1 MGAQRNKL
9 LSAFE
14 NLQGSGGPSHMLL
27 TELRCAVHDCIGHSV
42 VLMHICAMSDA
53 MRALKLWSNLDAEID
68 LHAELWQL

>member
-1 MGAQRNKL
+1 
-9 LSAFE
+9 
-14 NLQGSGGPSHMLL
+14 MLL